1 MEGPDEPVFSDFRDA
16 EILVASNKGQV
27 FSELISSF
35 DNQIDISKSKGEKEK
50 TKSNPSF
57 GHGSSSK
64 IKIFMFEDYPIE
76 TLSKKKLPK
85 VDSVMLNFFHH
96 LISDEGR
103 AQHNNKNTLATKEA
117 VKNAAYKTCSE
128 IRQVWAQHLTSKLV
142 DIDQESKILIRDHR
156 IVER

>member
-1 MEGPDEPVFSDFRDA
+1 MQGPDDTSEPVFSGFCDD

-27 FSELISSF
+27 FSEFISSF
-35 DNQIDISKSKGEKEK
+35 DKQIDISKQGEKEK

-57 GHGSSSK
+57 GHGSSSR

-85 VDSVMLNFFHH
+85 VNSVMLNFFHH

-103 AQHNNKNTLATKEA
+103 TQNNNKNTLATKEA
-117 VKNAAYKTCSE
+117 IRNAAYKTCSE
-128 IRQVWAQHLTSKLV
+128 IRQASVGTSEEITRKCV
-142 DIDQESKILIRDHR
+142 NF
-156 IVER
+156 